1 MKRVLIAGCGYVGTH
16 LASRL
21 IRAGHE
27 VWGMRRHAEKLPH
40 EIHPVGADVRD
51 EKSLRDL
58 PGELQEL
65 DAVVYAV
72 SAPSRDDEGYE
83 AAYVTGPRNLIEALE
98 AQGMVPT
105 RFLYTSST
113 GVYGQTDGSWVD
125 ESSPTSSD
133 TFVGH
138 RLLEGEAMARA
149 IPTKSCVVRFGG
161 IYGPGRTRLIEQVR
175 DGEAFV
181 VDGETSYMNR
191 IHVDDCAGI
200 LDHLIQAVE
209 IDRLYLG
216 VDSQPAERG
225 EVLRWLATEL
235 EVDPPRV
242 IPADEA
248 PEPTRRRGAG
258 KRCKNS
264 RILDAGYRFQYPTF
278 REGYRK
284 LIHEPDHDPFSNP
297 G

>member
-21 IRAGHE
+21 IKEGHE
-27 VWGMRRHAEKLPH
+27 VWGMRRHVERLPQ

-58 PGELQEL
+58 PEELRDL

-72 SAPSRDDEGYE
+72 SAPSHDDEGYE
-83 AAYVTGPRNLIEALE
+83 AAYVTGPRNLIEALD
-98 AQGMVPT
+98 AQDMVPQ

-133 TFVGH
+133 SFVGH

-149 IPTKSCVVRFGG
+149 IPCQSCVVRFGG
-161 IYGPGRTRLIEQVR
+161 IYGPGRTRLLDQVR
-175 DGEAFV
+175 SGEAFL
-181 VDGETSYMNR
+181 VDGELTYGNR
-191 IHVDDCAGI
+191 LHVDDCAGV

-209 IDRLYLG
+209 IDGLYLG
-216 VDSQPAERG
+216 VDSQPAERD
-225 EVLRWLATEL
+225 EVLRWLADQL
-235 EVDPPRV
+235 EVDAPRV
-242 IPADEA
+242 IPRDEA
-248 PEPTRRRGAG
+248 PELTRRRGAG

-264 RILDAGYRFQYPTF
+264 RLIDSGYRFQYPTY

-284 LIHEPDHDPFSNP
+284 LIHDPHHDPFSDP